1 MGKQQPNGDLRG
13 LVIPSR
19 SFSAAT
25 YTATTQAS
33 PYAGPV
39 VPDQVTGLSLH
50 SSGTLDSATS
60 AATGSVIELETL
72 LGGNVGEATQRWC
85 FTGESMRNWEP
96 PLLMA
101 GWEFVARSAVANRYR
116 YPHAVRRA
124 STGLVAVSVTFSGN
138 EVRVYRQS
146 KFGTW
151 SSATVKDTGNATRS
165 TLVELPSGRLVCI
178 YTYQVGASRTQLQTA
193 YSDDD
198 GATWAT
204 SATAGLESG
213 IEAVSSEVLRIR
225 AAYLN
230 GLIVLFTWV
239 QTGGADA
246 IYQYVSADGGSQWT
260 PVETSFAA
268 DAAYPDVCVSNGVI
282 YVGLLRYDASWTPP
296 IRPYVYRLTSAGQ
309 ALSSATGYD
318 ASGTGATLEQP
329 ATYSGGVFTDG
340 ELALCATD
348 DGYLWTYTTE
358 FGYGAYTGTR
368 ETMVRVSSDG
378 GETWYDNHLSS
389 HTYTAGQNIAYSGSQ
404 ATALRDLCAVPERG
418 RVILFHSPQTNPGGV
433 ATNFTSLCAAYLG
446 GWTSVALA
454 SPHGKRWEIGGWDWT
469 YVPTDLPADN
479 GATWTRT
486 LTGAA
491 TEAIGSDGLTIN
503 AAALDTIFYSTTPV
517 TTGYEGSGILSEF
530 HVKVTAGSVRA
541 ELRISDGT
549 NDFTARLII
558 STAQIGL
565 VDSNAG
571 TTIATLAID
580 CTVGVVLR
588 FALDKSSAGGWGTNV
603 GRVRAWARED
613 GPYSGAL
620 ISHGPRQDRL
630 WTQIGTSATLQSGV
644 LTTNLL
650 RFGKTV
656 GGAVGTATCR
666 GIFWSAGQTTA
677 GNIADIGAPTDR
689 GAIVTAAG
697 SPMHLTQGYRVAG
710 VDGPTMG
717 GDTFTTQ
724 ASYEYPASAINPFVS
739 PSPRRRWRS
748 TQDAAAQDITISGLD
763 LGAFSGDLW
772 ACYVAG
778 ANWRTATLYRDTG
791 AVNKL
796 CDLDLAHGLTSLPFT
811 RSRGLLYPSTVG
823 GASTSSIYFPEASL
837 IGAHVDFGGGRVRKV
852 KTNTSGAWTNSATKT
867 YLSTRVELESYDAGD
882 PASGTL
888 TLRMPA
894 GLFLFEGMAAT
905 DVLMLRIAA
914 QDTTE
919 DYLELGTLLVGKVR
933 VLRQYSRGRS
943 LGFVPAYE
951 VTETRSGARQVRR
964 LGPTRRTVEIA
975 WDDGVDQ
982 SQLYQLPTEPDYFTL
997 GYAGAPALAAP
1008 ADTALSVA
1016 GIVTETDGATTP
1028 VVYVPAIPQQNAAPG
1043 TNGIRLLNPE
1053 ASLYGRILVD
1063 TLRLD
1068 ADAGVMGSELAAPGE
1083 VLQVGSVRIEQEV

>member
-1 MGKQQPNGDLRG
+1 MAKQQPKGDLRG
-13 LVIPSR
+13 LVIPAR
-19 SFSAAT
+19 AFADAT

-50 SSGTLDSATS
+50 SSGSLDAATS
-60 AATGSVIELETL
+60 ASTGTEIKLATL
-72 LGGNVGEATQRWC
+72 LGGNVGEATMRWR
-85 FTGESMRNWEP
+85 FTGESIRNWEP
-96 PLLMA
+96 PLLQA
-101 GWEFVARSAVANRYR
+101 GWEFVARSTVASRYR
-116 YPHAVRRA
+116 HPHAVRRA
-124 STGLVAVSVTFSGN
+124 STGLVAVAVTYSAN
-138 EVRVYRQS
+138 EVRVYRQGA
-146 KFGTW
+146 FGTW
-151 SSATVKDTGNATRS
+151 SSATVVDTGNATRA
-165 TLVELPSGRLVCI
+165 TLVELPSGRLVCV
-178 YTYQVGASRTQLQTA
+178 YSYQVGSSRTQLRTA

-198 GATWAT
+198 GATWST
-204 SATAGLESG
+204 SSTAGLETP
-213 IEAVSSEVLRIR
+213 IQTASSDVLRLR

-230 GLIVLFTWV
+230 GLIVLFAWV

-246 IYQYVSADGGSQWT
+246 IYQYTSSDGGSQWA
-260 PVETSFAA
+260 PVETSFSA
-268 DAAYPDVCVSNGVI
+268 DAAYPDVCVSNGAI
-282 YVGLLRYDASWTPP
+282 YVGVLRYDASWTPP
-296 IRPYVYRLTSAGQ
+296 IRPYVYRLLSAGQ

-318 ASGTGATLEQP
+318 ASGAAATFEQP
-329 ATYSGGVFTDG
+329 ATYAGGVFTAGD
-340 ELALCATD
+340 LALCATD

-358 FGYGAYTGTR
+358 FGYLAYTGTR

-378 GETWYDNHLSS
+378 GQTWYDNHLSS
-389 HTYTAGQNIAYSGSQ
+389 HTYPAGQNIAYSGTAS
-404 ATALRDLCAVPERG
+404 TALRDLCAVPERG
-418 RVILFHSPQTNPGGV
+418 RVILFHSPQTNPAGV

-446 GWTSVALA
+446 GWSSVALA
-454 SPHGKRWEIGGWDWT
+454 SPHGKRWEIAGWDWT
-469 YVPTDLPADN
+469 YVPSDLPRDN
-479 GATWTRT
+479 GATWTT
-486 LTGAA
+486 TQTGAA

-503 AAALDTIFYSTTPV
+503 AAAPDTIYYSTTPV
-517 TTGYEGSGILSEF
+517 TTGYESSGILAEF
-530 HVKVTAGSVRA
+530 HAKVTAGSVRA

-549 NDFTARLII
+549 NDFTARIVM
-558 STAQIGL
+558 STAQVQL

-571 TTIATLAID
+571 ATIATLAID
-580 CTVGVVLR
+580 CTVGVVIR
-588 FALDKSSAGGWGTNV
+588 FALDKASGGWGTNV

-613 GPYSGAL
+613 GPYSGAVVN
-620 ISHGPRQDRL
+620 HGPRQDRL
-630 WTQIGTSATLQSGV
+630 WTQIGTSNTLQSGAA
-644 LTTNLL
+644 TTNLL

-656 GGAVGTATCR
+656 AGAVGTAVLR
-666 GIFWSAGQTTA
+666 GIYWSAGQTTA
-677 GNIADIGAPTDR
+677 GNIADNGAPTDR

-697 SPMHLTQGYRVAG
+697 SPMHLTQGYRVSG
-710 VDGPTMG
+710 VDGPTVG
-717 GDTFTTQ
+717 GDTFTTS
-724 ASYEYPASAINPFVS
+724 ASWEYPASVVNPFVS

-748 TQDAAAQDITISGLD
+748 TQDGSTQDITITGLD
-763 LGAFSGDLW
+763 LGAFGGDLW

-778 ANWRTATLYRDTG
+778 ANWRTATLYRDAG

-796 CDLDLAHGLTSLPFT
+796 LDLDLAHGLTSLPFT
-811 RSRGLLYPSTVG
+811 RTRGLVYPSNVG
-823 GASTSSIYFPEASL
+823 GASTSSLYFPEAAL
-837 IGAHVDFGGGRVRKV
+837 IGAHVDFGGGLVRKV
-852 KTNTSGAWTNSATKT
+852 KANTSGAWTNSATGS
-867 YLSTRVELESYDAGD
+867 YLSTRLELESYDAGD

-894 GLFLFEGMAAT
+894 GLFLFESMAST
-905 DVLMLRIAA
+905 DTLMLRIPA

-919 DYLELGTLLVGKVR
+919 DYFEVGTLLIGRVR

-951 VTETRSGARQVRR
+951 VTETRSGARQVRQ

-997 GYAGAPALAAP
+997 GYTGAAGLAAP
-1008 ADTALSVA
+1008 ADAALSVA
-1016 GIVTETDGATTP
+1016 GIVTETGGATTP

-1068 ADAGVMGSELAAPGE
+1068 ADAGVMGSELSSPGE

>member
-1 MGKQQPNGDLRG
+1 MGKQQPKGDLRG
-13 LVIPSR
+13 LVIPAR
-19 SFSAAT
+19 SFADAT

-39 VPDQVTGLSLH
+39 VPDQVTALSLH
-50 SSGTLDSATS
+50 SSGSLD
-60 AATGSVIELETL
+60 AASSSSTGSVIELETL
-72 LGGNVGEATQRWC
+72 LGGNVGEATQRWR
-85 FTGESMRNWEP
+85 FTGESVRNWEP
-96 PLLMA
+96 PLLQA
-101 GWEFVARSAVANRYR
+101 GWEFVARSTVASRYR
-116 YPHAVRRA
+116 HPHAVRRA
-124 STGLVAVSVTFSGN
+124 ATGLVAVSVTFSAN

-146 KFGTW
+146 ARGKW

-178 YTYQVGASRTQLQTA
+178 YTYQVAASRTQLRTA

-198 GATWAT
+198 GATWTT
-204 SATAGLESG
+204 SSTAGLESP
-213 IEAVSSEVLRIR
+213 IQTASSSVLRIR

-230 GLIVLFTWV
+230 GLIVLFAWV
-239 QTGGADA
+239 QTGGNDV
-246 IYQYVSADGGSQWT
+246 IYQYVSADGGSQWAS
-260 PVETSFAA
+260 VETSFAE
-268 DAAYPDVCVSNGVI
+268 DAAYPDVCVSNGAI
-282 YVGLLRYDASWTPP
+282 YVGVLRYDASWTPP
-296 IRPYVYRLTSAGQ
+296 IRPYVYRLLSAGQ
-309 ALSSATGYD
+309 ALSTATGAD
-318 ASGTGATLEQP
+318 ASGTAATFEQP
-329 ATYSGGVFTDG
+329 ATYAAGLFTAGDF
-340 ELALCATD
+340 AICATD

-358 FGYGAYTGTR
+358 FGYLAYTGTR

-378 GETWYDNHLSS
+378 GQTWYDNHLSS
-389 HTYTAGQNIAYSGSQ
+389 HTYPAGQNIAYSGTS

-446 GWTSVALA
+446 GWSSVAMA
-454 SPHGKRWEIGGWDWT
+454 SPHGQRWEIAGWDWT
-469 YVPTDLPADN
+469 YVPTDLPRDN
-479 GATWTRT
+479 GATWTTT
-486 LTGAA
+486 LTGGA
-491 TEAIGSDGLTIN
+491 TEAVGVDGLTIT
-503 AAALDTIFYSTTPV
+503 ATGADRAYYQTTPV
-517 TTGYEGSGILSEF
+517 TTGYEGDGVVAEWQFTVSAGTLS
-530 HVKVTAGSVRA
+530 HTM
-541 ELRISDGT
+541 RISDGT
-549 NDFTARLII
+549 NDYQVRVSATTTTVTMR
-558 STAQIGL
+558 
-565 VDSNAG
+565 DMNAG
-571 TTIATLAID
+571 ADIASLSMDTTT
-580 CTVGVVLR
+580 GVVIR
-588 FALDKSSAGGWGTNV
+588 VALDKAAGGWGTNV
-603 GRVRAWARED
+603 GRVRAWARID
-613 GPYSGAL
+613 GPYSSGVVQ
-620 ISHGPRQDRL
+620 HGPRQDRL
-630 WTQIGTSATLQSGV
+630 WTQIGTSATLQSGAA
-644 LTTNLL
+644 TTNLI
-650 RFGKTV
+650 TW
-656 GGAVGTATCR
+656 GAAGAAGTGTYR
-666 GIFWSAGQTTA
+666 WMYYSAGQTTA
-677 GNIADIGAPTDR
+677 GNIADNGAPTDR

-717 GDTFTTQ
+717 GDTFTTS
-724 ASYEYPASAINPFVS
+724 AAWEYPASAINPFVS

-748 TQDAAAQDITISGLD
+748 TQDGTAQDITITGLD
-763 LGAFSGDLW
+763 LGAFGGDLW

-796 CDLDLAHGLTSLPFT
+796 LDLDLAHGLTSLPFT
-811 RSRGLLYPSTVG
+811 RTRGLVYPSNVG
-823 GASTSSIYFPEASL
+823 GASSSSIYFPESAL

-852 KTNTSGAWTNSATKT
+852 KTNTSGAWTNSATGS
-867 YLSTRVELESYDAGD
+867 YLSTRLELESYDAGD

-894 GLFLFEGMAAT
+894 GLFLFESMAST
-905 DVLMLRIAA
+905 DTLMLRIAA

-919 DYLELGTLLVGKVR
+919 DYLELGTLLIGKVR

-951 VTETRSGARQVRR
+951 VTETRSGARQVRA

-982 SQLYQLPTEPDYFTL
+982 SQLYQLPAEPDYFTL
-997 GYAGAPALAAP
+997 GYTGAAGLAAP

-1016 GIVTETDGATTP
+1016 GIVTETGGATTP

-1068 ADAGVMGSELAAPGE
+1068 ADAGVMGSELASPGE